1 MKRSVLRVI
10 DVNFNRAREGLRVCE
25 EVTRFVLNS
34 KTLTADVKKVRH
46 RIRNIGDSFPKE
58 WKGMIASRDSASDV
72 GRAPSGVEMKRRG
85 PADIFAANMRRAEEA
100 ARVLEE
106 FLKLFDGRLSNRFKR
121 IRFDLYEIERKALKR
136 L

>member
-1 MKRSVLRVI
+1 MKRSILRVI
-10 DVNFNRAREGLRVCE
+10 DVNLNRAREGLRVCE

-34 KTLTADVKKVRH
+34 KPLTAEVKKIRH
-46 RIRNIGDSFPKE
+46 RIQNIGDSFPKE
-58 WKGMIASRDSASDV
+58 WKGLIASRDSASDV
-72 GRAPSGVEMKRRG
+72 GRTPSGLGMKRRG

-106 FLKLFDGRLSNRFKR
+106 FLKLFDRSLSNRFKR
-121 IRFDLYEIERKALKR
+121 IRFDLYEIERKTLKK